1 MKMRRVILFL
11 LVVFSGLASAQDV
24 IASIKAAIKAGNVEQ
39 LSKYFNQNLDVTIEG
54 NLNTFSKTQA
64 NFAIDDFFKNH
75 PPTDF
80 TIVHSGSSEGGLQY
94 AIGKFISNKEPYT
107 VLIRLKETNKTK
119 LIHEISFV
127 KEKKSP

>member
-1 MKMRRVILFL
+1 MVLVIS
-11 LVVFSGLASAQDV
+11 SGAAVAQDL
-24 IASIKAAIKAGNVEQ
+24 IGPIKAAIKAGNIDQ
-39 LSKYFNQNLDVTIEG
+39 LGKYFNQSIDVNIEG

-64 NFAIDDFFKNH
+64 NFAIGEFFKGH

-80 TIVHSGSSEGGLQY
+80 TIVHNGSSEGGLQY
-94 AIGKFISNKEPYT
+94 AIGKFISNRESYT
-107 VLIRLKETNKTK
+107 VLIRIKEASGAR